1 MSTKQKKTNYDK
13 DFAEL
18 MVEYNASKV
27 NEKERNKKNLEKEKL
42 EFEMAW
48 LAAGLK
54 IFNN

>member
-1 MSTKQKKTNYDK
+1 MSTKEKKTNCDK

-54 IFNN
+54 IFKN